1 MRRMP
6 TPAVTLALIVSAA
19 VADGAG
25 AHHAAAWLVLLAIP
39 IAAAV
44 AFAAAGDFVE
54 EKRSLPSALC
64 PALVLMLLVLAS
76 AVRSN
81 AVEGGRVPP
90 LALSA
95 LAACVA
101 VYGLQ
106 ALAALVW
113 PLPRPQAAAR
123 SSK

>member
-1 MRRMP
+1 MP
-6 TPAVTLALIVSAA
+6 TPAVTLALIVTA
-19 VADGAG
+19 VAADGAG
-25 AHHAAAWLVLLAIP
+25 AHHAASWLVLVAIP

-54 EKRSLPSALC
+54 EKTSLPAALC

-81 AVEGGRVPP
+81 AVEGGHVPR

-101 VYGLQ
+101 LYGLQ
-106 ALAALVW
+106 ALAVLVW
-113 PLPRPQAAAR
+113 PPPRPQAAR